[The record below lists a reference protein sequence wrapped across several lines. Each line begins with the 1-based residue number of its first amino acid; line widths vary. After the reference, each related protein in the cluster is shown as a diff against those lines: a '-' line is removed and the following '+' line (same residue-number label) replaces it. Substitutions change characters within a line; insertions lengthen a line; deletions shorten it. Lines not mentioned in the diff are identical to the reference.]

1 MKKFADRLEGAAHFQ
16 NAIHELIAE
25 TIRDHKRILFNGN
38 GYDQAWVKEAETRG
52 LLNLAS
58 SAEALPTF
66 VAQKNID
73 LFVRHKVFTET
84 EMRSRCEIML
94 ENYGKLVSIEAE
106 TMLEMIHKDIVP
118 ACYTYLKRLAE
129 TGLSLQ
135 SLCPGLDCSGTKAMA
150 AELCSLVDSLQS
162 KAAALEQAVS
172 AVRPDD
178 AREAALYVRH
188 TLIPAMEAAR
198 GVADTLESRIGE
210 KILALSHL
218 RRFAVRRI
226 TQRRGVIMS
235 KIVIPAGYKPA
246 LDLYQTQTAIGT
258 AKRLFEDHL
267 SGALNLR
274 RVSARVRSAF
284 SPKAG
289 PEAYG

>member
-1 MKKFADRLEGAAHFQ
+1 
-16 NAIHELIAE
+16 
-25 TIRDHKRILFNGN
+25 
-38 GYDQAWVKEAETRG
+38 
-52 LLNLAS
+52 
-58 SAEALPTF
+58 
-66 VAQKNID
+66 
-73 LFVRHKVFTET
+73 
-84 EMRSRCEIML
+84 
-94 ENYGKLVSIEAE
+94 
-106 TMLEMIHKDIVP
+106 MLEMIHKDIVP

-210 KILALSHL
+210 KYWPYPTYGDLL
-218 RRFAVRRI
+218 F
-226 TQRRGVIMS
+226 GV
-235 KIVIPAGYKPA
+235 
-246 LDLYQTQTAIGT
+246 
-258 AKRLFEDHL
+258 
-267 SGALNLR
+267 
-274 RVSARVRSAF
+274 
-284 SPKAG
+284 
-289 PEAYG
+289 

>member
-1 MKKFADRLEGAAHFQ
+1 M
-16 NAIHELIAE
+16 
-25 TIRDHKRILFNGN
+25 
-38 GYDQAWVKEAETRG
+38 
-52 LLNLAS
+52 
-58 SAEALPTF
+58 
-66 VAQKNID
+66 
-73 LFVRHKVFTET
+73 RHKVFTET

-178 AREAALYVRH
+178 AREAALYVAPHPHPGHGKR
-188 TLIPAMEAAR
+188 P
-198 GVADTLESRIGE
+198 
-210 KILALSHL
+210 
-218 RRFAVRRI
+218 
-226 TQRRGVIMS
+226 RRG
-235 KIVIPAGYKPA
+235 PTP
-246 LDLYQTQTAIGT
+246 
-258 AKRLFEDHL
+258 
-267 SGALNLR
+267 
-274 RVSARVRSAF
+274 
-284 SPKAG
+284 
-289 PEAYG
+289 